1 MSYYARK
8 PRWTPRPDNTTQA
21 EHDAILAECG
31 TKNPCPSNSTGTA
44 LATKLT
50 EVSTQK
56 DRVAF
61 LKHMLATNLAW
72 ATKGAQQ
79 IHKLQTE
86 SEKSCAST
94 TDSNSV
100 GWSGYDAKGMT
111 WIANWIN
118 KQTERGVSFA
128 TAVNKPKAIRKL
140 HKIMP
145 KYASQLLKIVD
156 GKIMLP
162 VEKVEVEAD
171 DLDQQEQQ
179 QVLDESGEVKGQVH
193 GFDPN
198 SGSHQVEAGKPDA
211 DYYKRERLL
220 G

>member
-1 MSYYARK
+1 MTYYGK

-21 EHDAILAECG
+21 EHDAILAEYAS
-31 TKNPCPSNSTGTA
+31 KNPCPSNSTGTA

-86 SEKSCAST
+86 SEKSTAAT

-111 WIANWIN
+111 WICNWIN
-118 KQTERGVSFA
+118 KQTERGVSLA

-156 GKIMLP
+156 GKIKLP
-162 VEKVEVEAD
+162 VE
-171 DLDQQEQQ
+171 
-179 QVLDESGEVKGQVH
+179 
-193 GFDPN
+193 
-198 SGSHQVEAGKPDA
+198 QVEKTEAELEMDNEA
-211 DYYKRERLL
+211 NLAECRLANAEAEENI
-220 G
+220 

>member
-1 MSYYARK
+1 MSHYSTGR
-8 PRWTPRPDNTTQA
+8 RWTPRPDNTTQA
-21 EHDAILAECG
+21 EHDAFLAECAS
-31 TKNPCPSNSTGTA
+31 KNPCPSNSTGTA

-86 SEKSCAST
+86 SEKSTAAT

-111 WIANWIN
+111 WIANWIT

-156 GKIMLP
+156 GKIKLP
-162 VEKVEVEAD
+162 VDVTPSTEAEDVET
-171 DLDQQEQQ
+171 QI
-179 QVLDESGEVKGQVH
+179 VLDESHEVKGQVH

-198 SGSHQVEAGKPDA
+198 SGSHQVLRDENWSNA
-211 DYYKRERLL
+211 RERTH

>member
-1 MSYYARK
+1 MSYYNAK
-8 PRWTPRPDNTTQA
+8 PRWTPRPDNMTQA
-21 EHDAILAECG
+21 EHDAILAEYAS
-31 TKNPCPSNSTGTA
+31 KNPCPSNSTGTA

-86 SEKSCAST
+86 SEKSTAAT

-111 WIANWIN
+111 WICNWIN
-118 KQTERGVSFA
+118 KQTERGVSLA

-145 KYASQLLKIVD
+145 KYASQLLKIVN
-156 GKIMLP
+156 GKITLP
-162 VEKVEVEAD
+162 VEKVEKTEAE
-171 DLDQQEQQ
+171 QE
-179 QVLDESGEVKGQVH
+179 VLDESYEVENQEVLRDESYATGVRTDDINLTAFRGQKKKYH
-193 GFDPN
+193 PF
-198 SGSHQVEAGKPDA
+198 S
-211 DYYKRERLL
+211 
-220 G
+220 

>member
-1 MSYYARK
+1 MTYYRNAS
-8 PRWTPRPDNTTQA
+8 RWTPRPDNTTQA
-21 EHDAILAECG
+21 EHDAILAEYAS
-31 TKNPCPSNSTGTA
+31 KNPCPSNSTGTA

-86 SEKSCAST
+86 SEKATAAT

-111 WIANWIN
+111 WICEWIN
-118 KQTERGVSFA
+118 KQTKRGVSLA

-156 GKIMLP
+156 GKITLP
-162 VEKVEVEAD
+162 TDKVDEEPYEGDDLNKQGPQKVEV
-171 DLDQQEQQ
+171 
-179 QVLDESGEVKGQVH
+179 EVKGQVH

-198 SGSHQVEAGKPDA
+198 SGSHQEIDR
-211 DYYKRERLL
+211 DENYYKRERLL

>member
-1 MSYYARK
+1 MSSYASK

-21 EHDAILAECG
+21 EHDAFLAECG
-31 TKNPCPSNSTGTA
+31 SKNPCPSNVTGKA

-86 SEKSCAST
+86 SEKSTAAT

-111 WIANWIN
+111 WIANWIT

-156 GKIMLP
+156 GKIKLP
-162 VEKVEVEAD
+162 VDQVEVDDLDKQGPQKVEV
-171 DLDQQEQQ
+171 
-179 QVLDESGEVKGQVH
+179 EVKGQVH

-198 SGSHQVEAGKPDA
+198 SGSHQVLRDESYSNA
-211 DYYKRERLL
+211 RERTH